1 MNKKRI
7 KLHALKKKYGGFK
20 KKKRKRKT
28 LPVMAYLKILC
39 GILTKSTFQCMPE
52 VVGKEE
58 SF

>member
-1 MNKKRI
+1 MEGSR
-7 KLHALKKKYGGFK
+7 

>member
-1 MNKKRI
+1 MLKKNKKNKIWRVRE
-7 KLHALKKKYGGFK
+7 
-20 KKKRKRKT
+20 KKRKRKT

-39 GILTKSTFQCMPE
+39 GILTKSTFQCIPE